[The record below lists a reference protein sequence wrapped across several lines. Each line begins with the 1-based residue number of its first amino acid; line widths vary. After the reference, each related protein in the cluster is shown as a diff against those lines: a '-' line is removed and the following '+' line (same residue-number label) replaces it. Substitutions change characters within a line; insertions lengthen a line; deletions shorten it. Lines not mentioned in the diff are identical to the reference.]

1 MAASSSS
8 PPAPRVFL
16 LQGEMQID
24 SPPFRIYEVFPSKER
39 KELHYVATL
48 DTGSLEP
55 GLYKLVVPLPD
66 GQNAIFRDFTE
77 GQCVPQRP

>member
-24 SPPFRIYEVFPSKER
+24 SPPFRSYEVFPSKER

-66 GQNAIFRDFTE
+66 GQNAIFRDFT
-77 GQCVPQRP
+77 VKK